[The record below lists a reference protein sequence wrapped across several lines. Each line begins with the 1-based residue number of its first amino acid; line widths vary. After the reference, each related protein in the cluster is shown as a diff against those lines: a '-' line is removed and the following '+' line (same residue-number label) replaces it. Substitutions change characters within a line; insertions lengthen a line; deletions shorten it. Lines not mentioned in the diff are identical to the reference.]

1 MEQLPEGLSWED
13 ASDGRSVPHAIVAG
27 ETSDGKSVWIARSEE
42 DCEIP
47 VGYLIHG
54 EQFAR
59 LPYFGRTIRRNT
71 YQILSNPGDVD
82 IDWRDAKLGQVSETS
97 VIGGRSSKNE
107 PHPIYVCRVTYKN
120 SILPAKLV
128 PRAKRCFVA
137 YNGREIARREYQT
150 LNVCSKP
157 RYFDTHVAD
166 TPAPHGLQWVSVSTK
181 DGCLNIDQN
190 LRKSAIRLA
199 FLDDSKYACP
209 TYVIRASLPRQL
221 VPGGWQTD
229 ADRAYVSYFGYTVFC
244 NEFQLLR
251 RTSSDVQLF
260 WSEAYQN
267 DIPDDAL
274 LAGKDEHGHPVY
286 IARSNID
293 GNLVAGKV
301 IPASSKAFFAHGM
314 HETTRQT
321 YQILCMHLASAN
333 LDNQSQTDFI
343 HSSQDCSTH
352 VMDYDDRSSSD
363 AYSLHSSSKSQSRR
377 ESAEKYESGDSFK
390 VGHVDTQSEG
400 FISATRSQFEIPN
413 VDRPQRLSDDFLLTI
428 EDENTPFLLVS
439 TDFSGYA
446 SQLRQQ
452 ERQRRTC
459 GRFTVLVITALVI
472 IVTILVWAVFST

>member
-1 MEQLPEGLSWED
+1 MERLPEGLSWED
-13 ASDGRSVPHAIVAG
+13 ASDGRSVPHAIVGG
-27 ETSDGKSVWIARSEE
+27 ETSDGKPVWIARSEE

-47 VGYLIHG
+47 VGYLIDG

-59 LPYFGRTIRRNT
+59 IPYFGRTVRRNT
-71 YQILSNPGDVD
+71 YQILSNPGDVE
-82 IDWRDAKLGQVSETS
+82 IAWRDAKLGQVSDAS

-107 PHPIYVCRVTYKN
+107 ADPIYICRVAYKN
-120 SILPAKLV
+120 SILPAKLI
-128 PRAKRCFVA
+128 PRSKRCFVA

-150 LNVCSKP
+150 LQVCSEP
-157 RYFDTHVAD
+157 RCFDTHVAD
-166 TPAPHGLQWVSVSTK
+166 TPAPHGLQWVTVSTE
-181 DGCLNIDQN
+181 DGVVKVDQN

-199 FLDDSKYACP
+199 FLDDSNDACP
-209 TYVIRASLPRQL
+209 TFVIRASLPRQL
-221 VPGGWQTD
+221 VPGGWRTD

-260 WSEAYQN
+260 WSEAHQN

-321 YQILCMHLASAN
+321 YQILCMHLANVNVKQESAPEFVHPSEN
-333 LDNQSQTDFI
+333 CTSVTDFE
-343 HSSQDCSTH
+343 
-352 VMDYDDRSSSD
+352 DRISD
-363 AYSLHSSSKSQSRR
+363 ASSMHSSSRSQSRR

-400 FISATRSQFEIPN
+400 FVSATRSQFEIPN
-413 VDRPQRLSDDFLLTI
+413 LERLQRPSDDFLLAI

-446 SQLRQQ
+446 SQLRQE

-459 GRFTVLVITALVI
+459 SRFTVLIILALLI
-472 IVTILVWAVFST
+472 IVTILIWAIFST